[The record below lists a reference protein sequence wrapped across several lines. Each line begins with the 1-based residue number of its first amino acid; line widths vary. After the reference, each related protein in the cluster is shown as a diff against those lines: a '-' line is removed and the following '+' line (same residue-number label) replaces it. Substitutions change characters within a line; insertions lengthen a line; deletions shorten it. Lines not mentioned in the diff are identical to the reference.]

1 MYPRFFK
8 RPLDFL
14 CAFAIVACL
23 GIPVAGWTA
32 NSPVISANPY
42 ASLQNGNAYLQQGI
56 PLLLEY
62 HGLTTGDQRQ
72 RFGYP
77 QRNYGFRTATA
88 TTHHRF
94 ASSPTDFLQY
104 GLDAHIAAGAFA
116 AYRDFGSGATSSG
129 TTFATTQGN
138 TPSNPAISDN
148 DRILPGAFLAASAAG
163 FIDSLDFDFNA
174 AFYAEHHNHANAPT
188 ADRQE
193 TDWVLW
199 DNEGRE
205 TINYK
210 RMQAHIGL
218 NYAWLRLE
226 LGRDALHWG
235 PGFFNNLTLNRQAVP
250 YNYFSI
256 DMVFGPL
263 RVISFYSPLT
273 IDSVGSRTH
282 AHGDRNLYG
291 HRYELALGNVTF
303 GMSEIQTI
311 YNENSAWLLVPVYPL
326 FMEKGNYSELN
337 NNGTLAFDANYRIM
351 RTARIYGEFYMDDFD
366 SPITVIENE
375 YLNSQWAL
383 MLGAQVVHD
392 FKLNKHDLQLGSIFE
407 YARVDQRVYTHY
419 EPGEAQIANAG
430 YPLGNQL
437 GPNSQSIDWMI
448 YAQINNAL
456 FVGVRNKWQWKGNVY
471 GSELNGSWIGSG
483 QNIKKDFL
491 GGAKMRYSVTPMLA
505 YNAERWQ
512 CSGAVTLFAEKKGEF
527 NFSVSL

>member
-1 MYPRFFK
+1 MIFAKRAFF
-8 RPLDFL
+8 PAIFATTLAL
-14 CAFAIVACL
+14 ASEVAAFA
-23 GIPVAGWTA
+23 GSFA

-42 ASLQNGNAYLQQGI
+42 ASFANGNAYLQQGI

-62 HGLTTGDQRQ
+62 HGLATGDQRQ

-77 QRNYGFRTATA
+77 QRNYGFRAAAAIKPLRLT
-88 TTHHRF
+88 
-94 ASSPTDFLQY
+94 SSSTDFLQY
-104 GLDAHIAAGAFA
+104 GLDALLAAGAFA
-116 AYRDFGSGATSSG
+116 AYRDFGSSAV
-129 TTFATTQGN
+129 
-138 TPSNPAISDN
+138 PDN
-148 DRILPGAFLAASAAG
+148 DRILPGAFLAASSAG
-163 FIDSLDFDFNA
+163 FIDSLDFDFNVA
-174 AFYAEHHNHANAPT
+174 LYAERHNHANAPT
-188 ADRQE
+188 RDRQE
-193 TDWVLW
+193 TDWVVW
-199 DNEGRE
+199 NNEDRK

-235 PGFFNNLTLNRQAVP
+235 PGFYNNLTLNRQAVP
-250 YNYFSI
+250 YNYFSV

-263 RVISFYSPLT
+263 RVISFYCPLT

-291 HRYELALGNVTF
+291 HRYELALGNATF

-311 YNENSAWLLVPVYPL
+311 YNENSVWLLVPVYPL
-326 FMEKGNYSELN
+326 FMEKGNFSELN
-337 NNGTLAFDANYRIM
+337 NNGALALDANYRIM

-383 MLGAQVVHD
+383 MLGTQVVHD
-392 FKLNKHDLQLGSIFE
+392 FKLNKHNLQVGSIVE

-430 YPLGNQL
+430 YPLGDQL

-456 FVGVRNKWQWKGNVY
+456 FVGVHNKWQWKGNVY

-491 GGAKMRYSVTPMLA
+491 GGAKMHYSVTPMLA

>member
-1 MYPRFFK
+1 MYANCLK
-8 RPLDFL
+8 RVLDILCFL
-14 CAFAIVACL
+14 AVLLCVNMHEVVYARSVLA
-23 GIPVAGWTA
+23 
-32 NSPVISANPY
+32 SPVFSANPS
-42 ASLQNGNAYLQQGI
+42 ASFVNGNAYLQQGI
-56 PLLLEY
+56 PLLMEY
-62 HGLTTGDQRQ
+62 HRLTTSVAKQ
-72 RFGYP
+72 RFAYP
-77 QRNYGFRTATA
+77 QRNYDFRAESPRFS
-88 TTHHRF
+88 TTVDSIRF
-94 ASSPTDFLQY
+94 GA
-104 GLDAHIAAGAFA
+104 DAHLLAGLFMSL
-116 AYRDFGSGATSSG
+116 G
-129 TTFATTQGN
+129 
-138 TPSNPAISDN
+138 DN
-148 DRILPGAFLAASAAG
+148 DHTIPGLNLGFSASG
-163 FIDSLDFDFNA
+163 FVDSLDFDLNA
-174 AFYAEHHNHANAPT
+174 AFFVENRTKHPAHNRAGYDFST
-188 ADRQE
+188 FDRQK
-193 TDWVLW
+193 TDWKVW
-199 DNEGRE
+199 DNENRNF
-205 TINYK
+205 INYS
-210 RMQAHIGL
+210 RWQGHVGF

-235 PGFFNNLTLNRQAVP
+235 PGFYNNLTLNRQAVP
-250 YNYFSI
+250 YNYFSV

-263 RVISFYSPLT
+263 RVISFYCPLT

-291 HRYELALGNVTF
+291 HRYELALGNATF

-311 YNENSAWLLVPVYPL
+311 YNENSVWLLVPVYPL
-326 FMEKGNYSELN
+326 FMEKGNFSELN
-337 NNGTLAFDANYRIM
+337 NNGALALDANYRIM

-383 MLGAQVVHD
+383 MLGTQVVHD
-392 FKLNKHDLQLGSIFE
+392 FKLNKHNLQLGSIVE

-430 YPLGNQL
+430 YPLGDQL

-456 FVGVRNKWQWKGNVY
+456 FVGVHNKWQWKGNVY

-491 GGAKMRYSVTPMLA
+491 GGAKIHYSVTPMLA